1 MAYVQF
7 KALLNE
13 NGDAEW
19 DAEWYTDEQA
29 KEQFGDLQDV
39 TADYPDLYQIA
50 LTDEEVRLRNDTA
63 ATYWDFV
70 SGDRVAAGASAK
82 R

>member
-29 KEQFGDLQDV
+29 NEQFGDLQEV
-39 TADYPDLYQIA
+39 TVDYPDLYQIA

-63 ATYWDFV
+63 ATCQRRLKSDPFC
-70 SGDRVAAGASAK
+70 SETPK
-82 R
+82 

>member
-13 NGDAEW
+13 SGDTEW

-39 TADYPDLYQIA
+39 TADYEELYHVT
-50 LTDEEVRLRNDTA
+50 LSDEEVALRNDTA

-70 SGDRVAAGASAK
+70 SGDRVAAGANSK
-82 R
+82 H